1 MSPRL
6 DKQKSELIDRIA
18 AQAQS
23 RLKGAIAAA
32 VESFIRHYY
41 EHVPPQDIVEENA
54 DGLYGAA
61 LAHWK
66 YGASRTRGQ
75 AKVRVYNPELEERG
89 WTADHTVVEMVNDD
103 MPFLVDSVTAALTR
117 LDLTVFLVIHPI
129 VKVRRDAGGALLE
142 VADEEAGDENVIR
155 ESFMHIEVNHQ
166 SGIERLEE
174 IRAAVAETLEDVR
187 VAVDDWQPMQDKM
200 KSIIKGLG
208 SHQAG
213 MSDEDFSEARDFLT
227 WASDDNFTFLG
238 YRDYDFK
245 GEGEKSTVVI
255 NPSTGLGVLRDA
267 DVRVFK
273 EFRVLGTMPVGAS
286 AFIQRSDLL
295 MVVKSNLRSKIHRP
309 VYMDAIGIRRINAKG
324 KVVGER
330 LFTGIFT
337 SAAYHRS
344 VRDIPLLRRKL
355 QKTLDRAGFLP
366 ASHDSKALV
375 NILETYP
382 RDELFQSS
390 EDHLFDTATGILHLQ
405 ERQRVALFIRR
416 DDFERFISCLIYVP
430 RDRYS
435 TDLRQRMQVVL
446 EKAFAGEVSE
456 YFTHLGNS
464 PLARLHVV
472 IQTTPGQIP
481 AYDADAI
488 EDQLVEVTRSWT
500 DVVRDALIAARG
512 EERGLRLFRRY
523 GRAFDSSYR
532 ERFNADFA
540 VSDIAKLEESL
551 KSGAIGMSLYRPI
564 EAGENQIRFKIY
576 HPRRPIPLSD
586 VLPMLE
592 HMGLKVVDE
601 IPYAIHPESMGTD
614 LIMIHDFGLETRDG
628 SEVALGAIR
637 ENFEDTFRRVWS
649 GELES
654 DGFNCLVL
662 TAGLTWREVIILRA
676 YCKYLR
682 QAGITFSQAY
692 MWRTLSKHAALAR
705 LIVNLFMARFD
716 PALDR
721 DADKRTVKILD
732 DLNAGLDAVT
742 SADEDRIVRRFIN
755 LVEATLRTNFFQT
768 AEDGGHKS
776 HVSFKLDSRQVDEL
790 PLPRPKYEVFVYSPR
805 VEAIHLRG
813 GTVARGGIRWSDR
826 REDFRTEILGLMK
839 AQMVKNVVIVPVG
852 SKGGFVVK
860 RPPEDGTR
868 EAVQAEGIE
877 CYKTLIRGL
886 LDITDN
892 LKGSEVVPPVD
903 VVRRDGNDPYL
914 VVAADKG
921 TATFSDI
928 ANEVS
933 KDYGF
938 WLGDAFASGG
948 SQGYDHKEMG
958 ITARG
963 AWESVKRHFREMGRN
978 TQKEDFTVV
987 GVGDMAGD
995 VFGNGMLLSPHIKLV
1010 AAFNHQH
1017 IFIDPDPDPATSF
1030 AERQRLF
1037 EMPRSAWDDYSA
1049 KVLSAGGAIFE
1060 RRAKNLTL
1068 TPEIKA
1074 CFGIAKD
1081 KITPAELIR
1090 VLLKADIDLLW
1101 FGGIGT
1107 YVKESDESDAEA
1119 GDRANDA
1126 LRIDADELR
1135 CKVVGEGANLALTHR
1150 ARIEYALAGG
1160 RIIADSV
1167 DNSAGVD
1174 CSDHEVNIKILL
1186 NAIVTSGDMTEKQR
1200 NVQLADMT
1208 EEVGDLVLR
1217 DNYLQTQAISVANTE
1232 GPDVLDPQVRLMR
1245 MLEKAGRINRE
1256 VEFLPDDETI
1266 AERIAAKRG
1275 LTNPEISVLMPHS
1288 KIWLY
1293 DELLASDLPDD
1304 PQLVGDLVR
1313 YFPTPLRDKYRDAI
1327 GEHRLRREIIAT
1339 VVTNSIINRV
1349 GGTFVT
1355 RLMENTGLSANE
1367 IARAYIIARDSF
1379 AVYKMWAA
1387 IEALDDTVSASV
1399 QIDMLIQV
1407 NRLIE
1412 RVTLWFLRNAP
1423 HPLDIGAN
1431 VEAFQAGEATLA
1443 TCFESVLPEHY
1454 RTDHRQR
1461 ANALV
1466 EQGVPED
1473 LALDVA
1479 GLNNLASGCD
1489 IVRLAQRH
1497 GGSVVGIAQLYYAL
1511 GARLR
1516 MGRMRAA
1523 AEKLEARNHW
1533 QQLAAGTLME
1543 DLYAHQ
1549 AALTSQALEV
1559 AGTEAEVE
1567 DAIDAWSKINAGAL
1581 ERTEALLSE
1590 LWAAE
1595 AVDFSMLAVAS
1606 RQLQALTQEAVSS

>member
-6 DKQKSELIDRIA
+6 GKQKSELIDRIA
-18 AQAQS
+18 GQARN
-23 RLKGAIAAA
+23 RLKGATVAA

-41 EHVPPQDIVEENA
+41 EHVPPQDILEESA
-54 DGLYGAA
+54 DSLYGAA

-66 YGASRTRGQ
+66 FGASRPRGQ

-89 WTADHTVVEMVNDD
+89 WTADHTVVELVNDD
-103 MPFLVDSVTAALTR
+103 MPFLVDSVTAALMR
-117 LDLTVFLVIHPI
+117 LDLTVFLVIHPTI
-129 VKVRRDAGGALLE
+129 KVRRDARGERLD
-142 VADEEAGDENVIR
+142 VAGETAEGVDVIR
-155 ESFMHIEVNHQ
+155 ESFMHIEVNRQ
-166 SGIERLEE
+166 SGTERLEE
-174 IRAAVAETLEDVR
+174 IRAAVAAALEDVR
-187 VAVDDWQPMQDKM
+187 MAVDDWQPMREKM
-200 KSIIKGLG
+200 KSIIKGLE

-213 MSDEDFSEARDFLT
+213 MSDEDFSEARDFLN
-227 WASDDNFTFLG
+227 WVCADNFTFLG

-245 GEGEKSTVVI
+245 GEDEKSTVIV
-255 NPSTGLGVLRDA
+255 NPKTGLGVLRDPE
-267 DVRVFK
+267 VRVFK
-273 EFRVLGTMPVGAS
+273 DFRVLGSMPVGAS
-286 AFIQRSDLL
+286 AFVQRSDLL
-295 MVVKSNLRSKIHRP
+295 MVTKSNLRSNVHRP
-309 VYMDAIGIRRINAKG
+309 VYMDAIGIRRFNAKG

-366 ASHDSKALV
+366 ASHDGKALV
-375 NILETYP
+375 NILETFP

-390 EDHLFDTATGILHLQ
+390 EDHLFDTTMAILHLQ
-405 ERQRVALFIRR
+405 ERQRVALFVRR

-435 TDLRQRMQVVL
+435 TDLRQRMQAVL

-456 YFTHLGNS
+456 YYTHLGNS

-472 IQTTPGQIP
+472 IQTTPGRIP
-481 AYDADAI
+481 PYDPNAI
-488 EDQLVEVTRSWT
+488 EAQLVEVTRSWT
-500 DVVRDALIAARG
+500 DLMRDALIAARG
-512 EERGLRLFRRY
+512 EERGLRLLRRY
-523 GRAFDSSYR
+523 GRAFDASYR

-540 VSDIAKLEESL
+540 VSDIAKLEETL
-551 KSGAIGMSLYRPI
+551 RGGAIGMSLYRPI
-564 EAGENQIRFKIY
+564 EAAENQIRFKIY
-576 HPRRPIPLSD
+576 HAQRPIPLSD

-592 HMGLKVVDE
+592 HMGLRVVDE
-601 IPYAIHPESMGTD
+601 IPYAIRPESMGVD
-614 LIMIHDFGLETRDG
+614 LVMIHDFGLETRDG
-628 SEVALGAIR
+628 SEVDLAAVR
-637 ENFEDTFRRVWS
+637 DNFENTFRRVWS

-662 TAGLTWREVIILRA
+662 NAGLTWREVVILRA

-692 MWRTLSKHAALAR
+692 MWRTLSKHSALAR
-705 LIVNLFMARFD
+705 LIVKLFATRFD
-716 PALDR
+716 PAR
-721 DADKRTVKILD
+721 DKNADKRAAKILD

-755 LVEATLRTNFFQT
+755 LVETTLRTNFFQT
-768 AEDGGHKS
+768 AEGGGHKS
-776 HVSFKLDSRQVDEL
+776 YVSFKLDSRGIDEL
-790 PLPRPKYEVFVYSPR
+790 PLPRPMVEVFVYSPR

-813 GTVARGGIRWSDR
+813 GKVARGGIRWSDR

-860 RPPEDGTR
+860 RPPVDGGR

-877 CYKTLIRGL
+877 CYKTLMRGL

-892 LKGSEVVPPVD
+892 LKGGDVVHPAE
-903 VVRRDGNDPYL
+903 VVRRDDSDPYL

-933 KDYGF
+933 KEYGF

-978 TQKEDFTVV
+978 IQEEDLTVV

-995 VFGNGMLLSPHIKLV
+995 VFGNGMLLSSHIKML

-1017 IFIDPDPDPATSF
+1017 IFIDPDPDPGPSL
-1030 AERQRLF
+1030 AERKRLF
-1037 EMPRSAWDDYSA
+1037 EMERSTWADYSTD
-1049 KVLSAGGAIFE
+1049 VLSAGGAIFD
-1060 RRAKNLTL
+1060 RRAKTLAL
-1068 TPEIKA
+1068 TPEIKK
-1074 CFGIAKD
+1074 CFAIAKD
-1081 KITPAELIR
+1081 RITPADLIR
-1090 VLLKADIDLLW
+1090 VLLRAEVDLLW

-1107 YVKESDESDAEA
+1107 FVKESDESDAEA

-1126 LRIDADELR
+1126 LRVDADELR

-1160 RIIADSV
+1160 RIIADSI

-1186 NAIVTSGDMTEKQR
+1186 DSIVANGDMTEKQR
-1200 NVQLADMT
+1200 NLLLADMT
-1208 EEVGDLVLR
+1208 DEVAELVLR
-1217 DNYLQTQAISVANTE
+1217 DNYLQPQAISVVNAE
-1232 GPDVLDPQVRLMR
+1232 GLDALDQQVRLMR

-1275 LTNPEISVLMPHS
+1275 LTSPEISVLMPHS
-1288 KIWLY
+1288 KIWLC

-1304 PQLVGDLVR
+1304 PQLVGDLIR
-1313 YFPTPLRDKYRDAI
+1313 YFPTPLRGKYRTEI

-1355 RLMENTGLSANE
+1355 RFMENTGLSASE

-1379 AVYKMWAA
+1379 AVYKIWAA
-1387 IEALDDTVSASV
+1387 IEALDDKVPAGV
-1399 QIDMLIQV
+1399 QIDMLMQV

-1431 VEAFQAGEATLA
+1431 VQAFKGGEATLA

-1454 RTDHRQR
+1454 RHDLRQR
-1461 ANALV
+1461 ANAWV

-1479 GLNNLASGCD
+1479 GLNNMASGCD

-1497 GGSVVGIAQLYYAL
+1497 GGSVVGIAQLYFAI

-1516 MGRMRAA
+1516 MGRIRAA
-1523 AEKLEARNHW
+1523 AEKLEARDHW
-1533 QQLAAGTLME
+1533 QQLAAGTLIE

-1549 AALTSQALEV
+1549 RALTSQALEV
-1559 AGTEAEVE
+1559 AGTEAEIA
-1567 DAIDAWSKINAGAL
+1567 DAIDAWSKVNAAAL
-1581 ERTEALLSE
+1581 ERTEAMLSE

-1595 AVDFSMLAVAS
+1595 TVDFSMLAVAS
-1606 RQLQALTQEAVSS
+1606 RQLQALTQAGVSS